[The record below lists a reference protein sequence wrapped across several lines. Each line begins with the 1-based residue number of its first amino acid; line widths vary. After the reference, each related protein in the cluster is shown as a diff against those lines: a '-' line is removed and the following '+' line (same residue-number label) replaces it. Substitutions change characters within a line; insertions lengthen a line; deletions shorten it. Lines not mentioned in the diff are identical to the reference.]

1 MAVDEEH
8 GETAARRPATFDP
21 EAARRHM
28 GVDADGFRRVFDC
41 IWDEVSRRRSLLDAA
56 YASGDLEGVALQ
68 AHTIKS
74 SAASIGAEALSRAA
88 AAVETAARQQTA
100 EALALAIGRFNAARD
115 TLSRLAGIC

>member
-1 MAVDEEH
+1 MEADEEH
-8 GETAARRPATFDP
+8 GETDVRRPATFDP

-28 GVDADGFRRVFDC
+28 GMDADGFRRVFDC

-88 AAVETAARQQTA
+88 AAVETAARQQTI
-100 EALALAIGRFNAARD
+100 EALALAIARFNTARE

>member
-1 MAVDEEH
+1 MAADEEN
-8 GETAARRPATFDP
+8 GETAVLHPATFDP

-28 GVDADGFRRVFDC
+28 GVDADRFRRVFDC

-56 YASGDLEGVALQ
+56 YASGDLEGVALH

-74 SAASIGAEALSRAA
+74 SAAAIGAEALSRAA
-88 AAVETAARQQTA
+88 AAVEAAARQQTV
-100 EALALAIGRFNAARD
+100 EALALAIGRFNVARE